1 VGTCCGTL
9 QELLEPIE
17 KLRELDKNTMGTF
30 LDNTLKRSKY

>member
-17 KLRELDKNTMGTF
+17 KLRELDKKIPWELF
-30 LDNTLKRSKY
+30 DNNLKISKY

>member
-1 VGTCCGTL
+1 VGTCCGIL

-30 LDNTLKRSKY
+30 

>member
-17 KLRELDKNTMGTF
+17 KLRELDKKYHGNF
-30 LDNTLKRSKY
+30 LIII

>member
-17 KLRELDKNTMGTF
+17 KLRELDKNIMGTF
-30 LDNTLKRSKY
+30 